1 LLSNDDEFSFVDDP
15 VVLLREMGEGSAS
28 INDSVLGADPRFGGT
43 GGTGL
48 RFGASCGAGDGLG
61 LLSLVISEGVVL

>member
-48 RFGASCGAGDGLG
+48 R
-61 LLSLVISEGVVL
+61 